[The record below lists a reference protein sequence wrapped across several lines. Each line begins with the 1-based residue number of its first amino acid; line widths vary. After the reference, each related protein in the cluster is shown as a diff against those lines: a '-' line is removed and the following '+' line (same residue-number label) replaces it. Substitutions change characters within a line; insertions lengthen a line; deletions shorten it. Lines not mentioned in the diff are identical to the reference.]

1 MTAYPFTTE
10 LLSVM
15 RNVAAQILI
24 EVTLPPGQIL
34 PGKNLRFTV
43 KASTSDPDSTN
54 LFQKTSPSGGI
65 VITGDFTALLSI
77 DAADT
82 ASLVNLQSQKFIYDL
97 VLIDG
102 AAEYPIGWET
112 FTVVANVT
120 EPIIT

>member
-1 MTAYPFTTE
+1 MNFPFTTE

-15 RNVAAQILI
+15 RNVAAQVLI

-43 KASTSDPDSTN
+43 KVSITDPDSTH

-65 VITGDFTALLSI
+65 TITGDFTALMDI
-77 DAADT
+77 DATDT
-82 ASLVNLQSQKFIYDL
+82 SSLVNIQQHTLIYDL

-102 AAEYPIGWET
+102 ANEYPIGFQT
-112 FTVVANVT
+112 FTVIGNVT
-120 EPIIT
+120 EPIIP